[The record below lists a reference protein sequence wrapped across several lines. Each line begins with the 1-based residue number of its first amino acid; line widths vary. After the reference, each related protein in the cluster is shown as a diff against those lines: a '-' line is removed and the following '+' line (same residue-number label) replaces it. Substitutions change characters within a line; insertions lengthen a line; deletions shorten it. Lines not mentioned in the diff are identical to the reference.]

1 MVMYISK
8 DLMYPDSVCC
18 RAYTYLEAVESSSCL
33 FVASMSMVGM
43 FSGFSGNGLM
53 RAVWP

>member
-1 MVMYISK
+1 MYISK

-18 RAYTYLEAVESSSCL
+18 RAYTYLEAIESSSCL
-33 FVASMSMVGM
+33 FAASISMVGM
-43 FSGFSGNGLM
+43 FSGFSGDGLM